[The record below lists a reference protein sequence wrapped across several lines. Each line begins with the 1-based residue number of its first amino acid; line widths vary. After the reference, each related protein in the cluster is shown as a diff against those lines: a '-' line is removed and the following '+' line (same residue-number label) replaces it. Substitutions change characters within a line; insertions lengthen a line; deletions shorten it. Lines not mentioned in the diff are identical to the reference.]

1 MGRHSYYDVRA
12 GTEPIHAHRDMVDVL
27 VSFEPETLARHVLSI
42 APGGAVVYNAA
53 DVDVALDK
61 ITFLDARYREDLIAY
76 CVERNLAP
84 STAGLLED
92 ARARG
97 LTTLRVPFEDISTQ
111 LAAEVDVPKSVADR
125 TLNSM
130 AVAVSTAMLGYDRR
144 HTYASLERTF
154 AGREKIINLN
164 VASVNKVYDF
174 VRGELDSS
182 KFTLRLAE
190 GHENGKRLF
199 VGGSQVVAMGKLA
212 GGLAFQTYY
221 PISPATDESVYLEGH
236 ASFPTTIGDEGAVTV
251 VQTEDELS
259 AMTMATGA
267 ALTGARSATATS
279 GPGFSLMAEALGW
292 AATNEVPVVL
302 TVWQRGGPSTGLP
315 TRTEQGDLT
324 FAVAGGHGDFPKIVL
339 SSGDL
344 IDAFYDAA
352 EAFNYA
358 DRFQVPVIHLVDKQI
373 ASTTQTIPEFDM
385 GKVKIDRGQIMAG
398 SANGSG
404 PYERFRPTESGI
416 TPRSLMGQPGGT
428 HWVTGGEHTN
438 IGRVTEDP
446 VIREQQME
454 KRMRKMDTILKEL
467 AADEKVHVV
476 GPDDAA
482 LTLLSWGATKGVI
495 QETIDL
501 LAGEGIGVRSV
512 QVRLLWP
519 FPIAEVTAALDGRKP
534 IVGLELNFSGQL
546 ARLLRQETG
555 RAVDHL
561 VVKYNGR
568 PVSARELS
576 EALRAIH
583 SGGADERIVLRNP
596 YE

>member
-1 MGRHSYYDVRA
+1 LSAYLQGK
-12 GTEPIHAHRDMVDVL
+12 G
-27 VSFEPETLARHVLSI
+27 LSI
-42 APGGAVVYNAA
+42 
-53 DVDVALDK
+53 
-61 ITFLDARYREDLIAY
+61 
-76 CVERNLAP
+76 

-97 LTTLRVPFEDISTQ
+97 LTTLRVPFDEISTE
-111 LAAEVDVPKSVADR
+111 LAAEMDVPKSVADR

-144 HTYASLERTF
+144 HTYAALERTF
-154 AGREKIINLN
+154 AGREKIVRLN
-164 VASVNKVYDF
+164 VASVNRVYDF
-174 VRGELDSS
+174 VRGELDAS

-190 GHENGKRLF
+190 GEEHGKRLF

-236 ASFPTTIGDEGAVTV
+236 ANFPTTLGDEGSVTV

-279 GPGFSLMAEALGW
+279 GPGLSLMAEAIGW

-324 FAVAGGHGDFPKIVL
+324 FAVAGGHGDFPKIVM

-344 IDAFYDAA
+344 EDAFYDAA
-352 EAFNYA
+352 ETFNYA
-358 DRFQVPVIHLVDKQI
+358 DRFQVPVIHLVDKQL
-373 ASTTQTIPEFDM
+373 ASTTQTIGEFD
-385 GKVKIDRGQIMAG
+385 VNRIKIDRGQMMQPSG
-398 SANGSG
+398 NGSG
-404 PYERFRPTESGI
+404 PYERFKPTDSGI
-416 TPRSLMGQPGGT
+416 TPRSVMGQMGGT
-428 HWVTGGEHTN
+428 HWVTGGEHTP

-454 KRMRKMDTILKEL
+454 KRMRKLDTILSEL
-467 AADEKVHVV
+467 RSDEKVHVV
-476 GPDDAA
+476 GREDAA
-482 LTLLSWGATKGVI
+482 ITLLSWGATKGVI
-495 QETIDL
+495 HEAIDIL
-501 LAGEGIGVRSV
+501 DAEGIGIRSV

-519 FPIAEVTAALDGRKP
+519 FPLAEVTSALEGRSP
-534 IVGLELNFSGQL
+534 VVGLELNFSGQL

-568 PVSARELS
+568 PVSARELTD
-576 EALRAIH
+576 ALRTIH
-583 SGGADERIVLRNP
+583 SGSAEQRIVLRNP